1 MVHHTAESERATLEY
16 GVVTPIFPET
26 QIGAT
31 VVEILID
38 KKRQPRGVDLLM
50 CVPRFTLKQP
60 ALAEIALV
68 TQDRRIAIDPI
79 FVERRRRLVRISSN

>member
-16 GVVTPIFPET
+16 GVVTPIFSET

-38 KKRQPRGVDLLM
+38 KKRQPKGVDLLM
-50 CVPRFTLKQP
+50 RVPRFTLKQP
-60 ALAEIALV
+60 APRRNRARNAGSPNN
-68 TQDRRIAIDPI
+68 DRPN
-79 FVERRRRLVRISSN
+79 LC